1 MILAYAAMRWSDT
14 EGLIERGMGE
24 GGYDVVAVS
33 FHTDP
38 RGAAYEHLIDELIEK
53 TDRFLLVDRGR
64 YDDDEIPGV
73 SRVLQRLKPYLIES
87 CTMEEMMMQSGA
99 MYSEGIYYIYRC
111 TPKSGQIL
119 KEEAN
124 RFHDWLYPSLPDDLC
139 FLKEDGSDY
148 FFSVAHENI
157 YGMRITQ
164 EEASELMER
173 IPGLF
178 FRLDRHREFERY
190 LDDAIRHQTDVLQ
203 ISSYHLTEIP
213 ERIRELTHVKKLEI
227 FEQDI
232 FRLPPA
238 LFELKTLEELEIMTA
253 DLEGIPKGISQL
265 KQLQR
270 LTIYCGSSPH
280 VVPGWRP
287 KPKSELCFDTL
298 PEEIGELTELVSLNI
313 SYSGIRELPPE
324 LEKLENLRYLGVTN
338 SLIEETPE
346 FVSRMTWLQ
355 HVDLSCT

>member
-1 MILAYAAMRWSDT
+1 MLRCNGVIQD
-14 EGLIERGMGE
+14 GLERGKGE
-24 GGYDVVAVS
+24 RGYDLVAVS

-38 RGAAYEHLIDELIEK
+38 RGSAYEQLIDELIVK
-53 TDRFLLVDRGR
+53 TNLFLLVDRRR
-64 YDDDEIPGV
+64 YNDDEVPGV
-73 SRVLQRLKPYLIES
+73 SKVLRKLKPYLIES

-99 MYSEGIYYIYRC
+99 MYSKGVYYIYRC
-111 TPKSGQIL
+111 TPESGQIL
-119 KEEAN
+119 KEVAN
-124 RFHDWLYPSLPDDLC
+124 RFQDWLYPLLPDDLC

-148 FFSVAHENI
+148 FFSVVHEEI
-157 YGMRITQ
+157 YGMKITQ
-164 EEASELMER
+164 AEAIELMER

-213 ERIRELTHVKKLEI
+213 ERFRELTHVKKLEI

-270 LTIYCGSSPH
+270 LTVCCGSSHH

-287 KPKSELCFDTL
+287 KPKSELCFDSL

-324 LEKLENLRYLGVTN
+324 LERLEKLRYLGVTN

-355 HVDLSCT
+355 HVDLSST

>member
-1 MILAYAAMRWSDT
+1 MLT
-14 EGLIERGMGE
+14 
-24 GGYDVVAVS
+24 VS

-38 RGAAYEHLIDELIEK
+38 RGTAYEQLIDKLIEK

-64 YDDDEIPGV
+64 YNEDEPPGV
-73 SRVLQRLKPYLIES
+73 SKVLRRLQPYLIES

-111 TPKSGQIL
+111 TQESGQIL
-119 KEEAN
+119 KEEAK

-157 YGMRITQ
+157 YGMHITQ

-190 LDDAIRHQTDVLQ
+190 LDDAIRHQSDILQ
-203 ISSYHLTEIP
+203 ISSHHLTEVP
-213 ERIRELTHVKKLEI
+213 ERIRELTHVKRFEI

-232 FRLPPA
+232 FKLPPA
-238 LFELKTLEELEIMTA
+238 LFELTTLEELEIMTA
-253 DLEGIPKGISQL
+253 DLEGIPKGISHL

-270 LTIYCGSSPH
+270 LTIYCGSSHH
-280 VVPGWRP
+280 VVPGWKP
-287 KPKSELCFDTL
+287 KPKSELSFDSI
-298 PEEIGELTELVSLNI
+298 PVEIGELTELVSLNI
-313 SYSGIRELPPE
+313 GYSGIRELPPE
-324 LEKLENLRYLGVTN
+324 LEKLKNLRYLGVTN

-346 FVSRMTWLQ
+346 VVSRMIWLQ
-355 HVDLSCT
+355 HVELSNTRVGISLEEILAGKEDL